1 MLLSFGELALCR
13 CPESQQYTPLSSP
26 KGQEPAG
33 AGSSD
38 LHLHTHLQD
47 VFLLLVSAPW
57 WVRLVE
63 RLVHASC
70 REVPASAPWWV
81 RLVERLVQGSCREG
95 LVSAPC

>member
-38 LHLHTHLQD
+38 LPLHTHLQD

-63 RLVHASC
+63 RLV
-70 REVPASAPWWV
+70 
-81 RLVERLVQGSCREG
+81 QGSCREG
-95 LVSAPC
+95 AGVCPLLSGAGSRPSGGQGYVKM